1 MARRKNTR
9 RYNKS
14 PAKRSLRFFQPVIG
28 SVPRPKVT
36 RNQVW
41 RVKKTKSSRTVK
53 TFNVRKTNVE
63 NKKIKIPGL
72 TGSPNQH
79 KICKRRHE
87 RNQII
92 HAIGKAGQKGQKRP
106 NNKTRNIKC

>member
-28 SVPRPKVT
+28 SVPRSKVT

-41 RVKKTKSSRTVK
+41 RVKKTKSSRTEIISNKPIKVAK
-53 TFNVRKTNVE
+53 K
-63 NKKIKIPGL
+63 KKIIIPAL
-72 TGSPNQH
+72 TASSNQH

-106 NNKTRNIKC
+106 NNKNRNIKC